1 MSADPALVLA
11 NSTLLTTRQI
21 TKCILSI
28 LRLLSDVQS
37 ATSCAARLAG
47 V

>member
-1 MSADPALVLA
+1 MFADPAPVLA

-28 LRLLSDVQS
+28 LRLLSDVRS
-37 ATSCAARLAG
+37 TTSSAARLAG